1 MKLSIKRVA
10 LALSL
15 ALATISTSGNALA
28 QDFSESH
35 LEAAR
40 KAITASRS
48 SERLDDIL
56 PQMAEEAKA
65 ELIRTNPD
73 KEAVLTEIVDS
84 VAISF
89 AGRRADLENEIA
101 QIFAKVFSEAELNQI
116 AEFYS
121 SEAGQKFLRESP
133 IVLREMGNA
142 AQVWAGGLKRDMQ
155 GAVLDKMIE
164 AGLK

>member
-28 QDFSESH
+28 QDFSASH

-56 PQMAEEAKA
+56 PQIAEEAKA

-73 KEAVLTEIVDS
+73 KEAVLIEIVDG

-101 QIFAKVFSEAELNQI
+101 QIFAKVFTEEELNQI
-116 AEFYS
+116 SEFYS
-121 SEAGQKFLRESP
+121 SEAGQKFLKESP

-142 AQVWAGGLKRDMQ
+142 ARVWAGGLKRDMQ